1 MRISWADVV
10 RRSGCLVLLATLAG
24 SVSAADWPGFLGPAR
39 NGISGETGLIDTFPA
54 TGPARVWRVAGG
66 VGMSG
71 LAVAD
76 GRVNIRDGRVL
87 YGAAPG
93 GSETGAFP
101 GICLD
106 PEIQRAVA
114 EDSAA
119 GDA

>member
-1 MRISWADVV
+1 
-10 RRSGCLVLLATLAG
+10 
-24 SVSAADWPGFLGPAR
+24 
-39 NGISGETGLIDTFPA
+39 
-54 TGPARVWRVAGG
+54 
-66 VGMSG
+66 
-71 LAVAD
+71 VAD

-106 PEIQRAVA
+106 PEIQRAMA